1 MLRIL
6 VDSGCSI
13 KQDEAANYGVEIIPL
28 IVSFDGV
35 EYYDGI
41 NLSREEFYNKLINE
55 KKFPKTSLPN
65 LYELQEKVNGY
76 TKNGDDVLILPI
88 SSGISGTFNAIR
100 NLFIDNS
107 KVKVV
112 DTKLAVGGIRLI
124 VHAVNQNKDKSLDE
138 LEIMIN
144 KLIPRIRI
152 LAIPETLTYL
162 MRGGRLSKKDWIL
175 GSMLNI
181 KPIITFK
188 DGSVAVQSKKMGLN
202 SAMKAINSEL
212 ERLDVDENFPIVASY
227 TYNDS
232 NLKKLINGVKEK
244 FKKLITVFDDLAS
257 VIACHWGP
265 NAFGFVFVQK

>member
-6 VDSGCSI
+6 VDSGSSI
-13 KQDEAANYGVEIIPL
+13 KQAEAEKYGVEIIPL
-28 IVSFDGV
+28 IISFDGV
-35 EYYDGI
+35 EYLDGI
-41 NLSREEFYNKLINE
+41 NLSHDEFYNKLINE

-65 LYELQEKVNGY
+65 LYELKEKVTAY
-76 TKNGDDVLILPI
+76 TNAGDDVLILPI
-88 SSGISGTFNAIR
+88 SSGISGTYNAIR
-100 NLFIDNS
+100 NLFLDNA

-112 DTKLAVGGIRLI
+112 DTKYAVGGIRLI

-138 LEIMIN
+138 LETIIN
-144 KLIPRIRI
+144 NLIPRIKI

-188 DGSVAVQSKKMGLN
+188 DGSVAVQSKKIGLG
-202 SAMKAINSEL
+202 SAMKAINSEI
-212 ERLDVDENFPIVASY
+212 ERVDVDENFPIVASY
-227 TYNDS
+227 TYNKS
-232 NLKKLINGVKEK
+232 NVEKLISGLKDK
-244 FKKLITVFDDLAS
+244 FKKFITVFDDLAS

-265 NAFGFVFVQK
+265 NAFGYVFVQK

>member
-1 MLRIL
+1 MLRVL

-13 KQDEAANYGVEIIPL
+13 KQNEVQDYNVEIIPL
-28 IVSFDGV
+28 IVSFDDV

-41 NLSREEFYNKLINE
+41 NLSREEFYTKLIDE

-88 SSGISGTFNAIR
+88 SSGISGTFNAMK
-100 NLFIDNS
+100 NLFADNN

-138 LEIMIN
+138 LEKIIN
-144 KLIPRIRI
+144 DLIPRIRI

-188 DGSVAVQSKKMGLN
+188 DGSVAVQAKKMGLA
-202 SAMKAINSEL
+202 SAMKAINAEL

-227 TYNDS
+227 TYNDI
-232 NLKKLINGVKEK
+232 NLRKLIASANEK
-244 FKKLITVFDDLAS
+244 FKPFMTVFDDLAS

-265 NAFGFVFVQK
+265 NAFGYVFVQK